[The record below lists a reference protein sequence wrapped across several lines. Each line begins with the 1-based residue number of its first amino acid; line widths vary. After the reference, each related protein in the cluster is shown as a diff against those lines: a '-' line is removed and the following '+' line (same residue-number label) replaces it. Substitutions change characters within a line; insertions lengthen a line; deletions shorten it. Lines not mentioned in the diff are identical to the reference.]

1 MLARI
6 PNAPR
11 TGIPPWLLAVAAM
24 AMIQL
29 GNALS
34 VHLIA
39 GVGPAGASWMRMMFG
54 AVFLL
59 LIARPNLRSVRR
71 ADVPLLIALGV
82 VTGYMTASFLAAVE
96 RLPLG
101 TAVAIEFLGP
111 LTVAGMMSKRRSAL
125 VWPALALVGVVL
137 LAEPWSGSADLVGIG
152 FALLSG
158 VCWGLYIVLTQRVGD
173 RFSGISG
180 LAITIP
186 IAAIATMPV
195 GLPQVV
201 MGDLTWQLILLAA
214 GVSLLAPVVSFGLE
228 MLALKRM
235 TPSAFGTLMAVEP
248 GIGVIIGFLV
258 LAQAPVLMQVLG
270 ILLVVI
276 AGAAA
281 QRGGRRDIDTT

>member
-1 MLARI
+1 
-6 PNAPR
+6 
-11 TGIPPWLLAVAAM
+11 M

-59 LIARPNLRSVRR
+59 LIARPNLRLVRK

-82 VTGYMTASFLAAVE
+82 VTGYMTAAFLAAVE

-111 LTVAGMMSKRRSAL
+111 LTVAGVMSKRRSAL

-214 GVSLLAPVVSFGLE
+214 GVSLLAPVISFGLE

-235 TPSAFGTLMAVEP
+235 TPTAFGTLMAIEP
-248 GIGVIIGFLV
+248 GIGVVIGFLV

-281 QRGGRRDIDTT
+281 QRGGRREIDTA